1 MQTRRGL
8 GGMKCFPWFVS
19 LPHAGAVHPG
29 LSEKFTQMEL
39 LRVRI
44 RTQVSPGCPSP
55 AASGCHPV
63 EKGPQSGGL
72 GPRKTSS
79 LPPLVPPVAGLQE
92 GRTRG
97 WGWERFA
104 AQVTCKP
111 LCANRN
117 PHEGEL
123 KICHLSPRGTDSL
136 CLPQWEGGFSLRFS
150 FFNHVTTLVKFME
163 RMRLS
168 PSGARGPSQSQEL
181 AQLQVSLRPSPPW
194 QSLPLLCLQSCSPCA

>member
-1 MQTRRGL
+1 MSHPKLVPTSREQVVMYKPRSGSRVHRGGVRARRGL

-44 RTQVSPGCPSP
+44 RNQVCPGCPSP
-55 AASGCHPV
+55 AASECHPI
-63 EKGPQSGGL
+63 EKGPQRGGL

-97 WGWERFA
+97 WGWERLA
-104 AQVTCKP
+104 AQVTFQP
-111 LCANRN
+111 LCANW
-117 PHEGEL
+117 
-123 KICHLSPRGTDSL
+123 SPR
-136 CLPQWEGGFSLRFS
+136 
-150 FFNHVTTLVKFME
+150 
-163 RMRLS
+163 
-168 PSGARGPSQSQEL
+168 
-181 AQLQVSLRPSPPW
+181 
-194 QSLPLLCLQSCSPCA
+194 